1 MKLLFTRPSLI
12 IFLFIYF
19 PAIAFAQTQL
29 TIVLKTSTLIDS
41 AMVVNFTGKEV
52 YRLPFKDTLTLDFIA
67 KGDDFYHVNFV
78 QKEKIFNEKF
88 YLNNGNIT
96 ILMRIENNKL
106 FTDTVIG
113 SPMFDTVKAWKKKYA
128 TLIQSKDSSALDSFL
143 LKSYESQIENM
154 FSFHIGM
161 AYLNFHKNEKEKLY
175 ALLPLVARQT
185 NELKKQFGYSILN
198 NQLQGIIKNNVV
210 SLSDFDLIN
219 TASKQVRP
227 AVIDSQVVV
236 LDFWFVGCI
245 PCMEDHQK
253 IKKLLPTLKEKQVAL
268 ISISNDDSFEKWKD
282 YLNKHNYSWLHYKK
296 PAAAENIITQLGIS
310 IYPTY
315 MLLNKKKEI
324 VFYTHS
330 LEEVLKKL

>member
-1 MKLLFTRPSLI
+1 
-12 IFLFIYF
+12 
-19 PAIAFAQTQL
+19 
-29 TIVLKTSTLIDS
+29 
-41 AMVVNFTGKEV
+41 
-52 YRLPFKDTLTLDFIA
+52 LTLDFIA

-113 SPMFDTVKAWKKKYA
+113 SPIFDTVKAWKKKYA

-143 LKSYESQIENM
+143 LKSYEGQIENM

-175 ALLPLVARQT
+175 ALLPL
-185 NELKKQFGYSILN
+185 ELKKQFGYSILN

-315 MLLNKKKEI
+315 ILEI